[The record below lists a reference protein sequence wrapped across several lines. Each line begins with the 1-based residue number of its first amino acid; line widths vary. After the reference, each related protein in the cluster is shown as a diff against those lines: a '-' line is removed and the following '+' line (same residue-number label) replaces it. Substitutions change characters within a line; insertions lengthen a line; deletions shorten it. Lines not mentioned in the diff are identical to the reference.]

1 MFYFTLFI
9 SWNGGQ
15 TLGKAVM
22 GIKVVQLNNTPLSL
36 WQAFGR
42 QGGYSAGFATGLRGF
57 IQIYWDP
64 NRQAIQDKVA
74 DTLVLKISTQNIVPV
89 INIECMDQWG
99 QII

>member
-1 MFYFTLFI
+1 GWAVFYFTLFI

-15 TLGKAVM
+15 TVGKAIM
-22 GIKVVQLNNTPLSL
+22 AIKVVQLNNTPLTL

-42 QGGYSAGFATGLRGF
+42 QGGYSAGFATGLLGF

-74 DTLVLKISTQNIVPV
+74 DTLVLKI
-89 INIECMDQWG
+89 
-99 QII
+99 